1 MVSVLDTNDN
11 FALASAGTAL
21 SEVGII
27 YDVVPIA
34 DVPASLKAREPKW
47 WIRPCRIL
55 VAEEDA
61 QEARSLIDPFQEP
74 IPGDFN
80 TESGPNQP

>member
-1 MVSVLDTNDN
+1 MVRLDTNDN

-21 SEVGII
+21 SEARII

-47 WIRPCRIL
+47 W
-55 VAEEDA
+55 
-61 QEARSLIDPFQEP
+61 RS
-74 IPGDFN
+74 
-80 TESGPNQP
+80 